1 VLLSGEV
8 GVEGGE
14 QTGRAVD
21 AVSHRSPRAAKDIA
35 KRAGFSAAAAQALLG
50 VLELEGIV
58 EERERGWV
66 RPKPKKERGLL

>member
-1 VLLSGEV
+1 V
-8 GVEGGE
+8 
-14 QTGRAVD
+14 
-21 AVSHRSPRAAKDIA
+21 
-35 KRAGFSAAAAQALLG
+35 AAAQALLG